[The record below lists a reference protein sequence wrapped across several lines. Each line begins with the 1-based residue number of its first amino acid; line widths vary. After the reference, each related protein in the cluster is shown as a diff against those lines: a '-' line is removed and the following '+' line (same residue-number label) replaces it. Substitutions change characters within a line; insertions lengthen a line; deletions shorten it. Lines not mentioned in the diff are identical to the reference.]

1 MGAIWAISLTTSL
14 GMWPVHLE
22 RASKFTGLMT
32 WSVDRSIL
40 WRKESCQVRRCSLL
54 GGFGAGG
61 TVGHPWPL
69 GSLSPSAVRA
79 QSGCYMPHGSCMCEE
94 AELWS
99 GSAFLHLYTHVCTCM
114 CAHAC
119 VHVCARVPVYV
130 CTCLVMGRPP
140 GVHVGHH
147 FSICFLAVSP

>member
-54 GGFGAGG
+54 AGFGAGG
-61 TVGHPWPL
+61 QLGIPGPWAACL
-69 GSLSPSAVRA
+69 H

-99 GSAFLHLYTHVCTCM
+99 ESMFLHLYTHVCTCM
-114 CAHAC
+114 CAH
-119 VHVCARVPVYV
+119 VPVCA
-130 CTCLVMGRPP
+130 CTCLSW
-140 GVHVGHH
+140 VGLQVLMLAITSL
-147 FSICFLAVSP
+147 FVLWQSLPNFAVSS